1 MEKRNNP
8 VVIEEALKAKEI
20 IKALNSLV
28 KFVEDS
34 EKLQC
39 VYTARD
45 LQKEIIRENGAWIG
59 IVTNAKRLLA
69 LAEENVEATKWDIRW
84 KQ

>member
-1 MEKRNNP
+1 MKERNHP

-20 IKALNSLV
+20 IKTLDFLA

-45 LQKEIIRENGAWIG
+45 LQKEIIRENGAWYG
-59 IVTNAKRLLA
+59 IVVNAKRLLA
-69 LAEENVEATKWDIRW
+69 LAEENVEATKWEIRW

>member
-1 MEKRNNP
+1 MKERNHP
-8 VVIEEALKAKEI
+8 VVIEEALKAEEI
-20 IKALNSLV
+20 IKALNSLA

-45 LQKEIIRENGAWIG
+45 LQKEIIRENGAWYG
-59 IVTNAKRLLA
+59 IATNAKRLLA
-69 LAEENVEATKWDIRW
+69 LAEGNIEATKCEIRW

>member
-1 MEKRNNP
+1 MKERNHP
-8 VVIEEALKAKEI
+8 VVIEEALKAEEI
-20 IKALNSLV
+20 IKALNSLA

-45 LQKEIIRENGAWIG
+45 LQKEIIRENGAWYG

-69 LAEENVEATKWDIRW
+69 LAEENVEATKWEIRW

>member
-1 MEKRNNP
+1 MKKRNSP

-20 IKALNSLV
+20 IKALNSLA

-69 LAEENVEATKWDIRW
+69 LAEENVEATKWEIRW

>member
-1 MEKRNNP
+1 MEKRNHP
-8 VVIEEALKAKEI
+8 VVIEEALKAEEL
-20 IKALNSLV
+20 IKALSSLA

-45 LQKEIIRENGAWIG
+45 LHKEIIRENGAWVG
-59 IVTNAKRLLA
+59 IAANAKRLLA
-69 LAEENVEATKWDIRW
+69 LAEENIEATKWESRW

>member
-8 VVIEEALKAKEI
+8 VVIEEALKAEEI
-20 IKALNSLV
+20 IKTLNSLV

-39 VYTARD
+39 VYTSRD
-45 LQKEIIRENGAWIG
+45 LRKEIIRENGAWHG
-59 IVTNAKRLLA
+59 IATNAKRLLA
-69 LAEENVEATKWDIRW
+69 LAEENIEATKWLSRW